1 MEKTQM
7 QARATFN
14 SVQGSRTIV
23 AGALVA
29 VAMGLAAMGGY
40 VAKDVFGTDA
50 ASVSGVSVGHPAA
63 GSVLRQDNPVQA
75 PATLPD
81 WAFSDKTSKPAL
93 PIKVDDPSFYGQY
106 LSAPERST
114 GHKELP

>member
-1 MEKTQM
+1 M

-23 AGALVA
+23 AGALV
-29 VAMGLAAMGGY
+29 VLAMGLAAMSGY
-40 VAKDVFGTDA
+40 VAKDVFGTHA
-50 ASVSGVSVGHPAA
+50 ALVSGGAAISHPAA
-63 GSVLRQDNPVQA
+63 GTVLRQDNPVQA

-81 WAFSDKTSKPAL
+81 WALNEITARPAL
-93 PIKVDDPSFYGQY
+93 PIKVDDPNFYRQY